1 MQASGTDKGTAKEAI
16 HVRLC
21 TGPVFTGHV
30 CEQSLD
36 TSRHA
41 PSATVYRTA
50 GEPPAPQRGQA
61 REICTELTQPNL
73 PTSHSIRI
81 PESPGPGISATPPPS
96 PRAQA
101 PGFHHRK
108 FCPVGF
114 RRIFPNLY
122 KCLPILVLI

>member
-50 GEPPAPQRGQA
+50 GDQA

-73 PTSHSIRI
+73 PTGHSIRI
-81 PESPGPGISATPPPS
+81 PESPGPGISPS
-96 PRAQA
+96 EVLSSGLQEN
-101 PGFHHRK
+101 
-108 FCPVGF
+108 
-114 RRIFPNLY
+114 FPNLY

>member
-50 GEPPAPQRGQA
+50 GEPPTPQRGQA

-81 PESPGPGISATPPPS
+81 PESPGPGISPS
-96 PRAQA
+96 EVLSSGLQEN
-101 PGFHHRK
+101 
-108 FCPVGF
+108 
-114 RRIFPNLY
+114 FPNLY